1 MKILIKIRNVNVS
14 YSKERKIFKDINLDI
29 IKQDFILINGENGC
43 GKSSFLKLLYMQ
55 LLPNNGKIIIFDKEI
70 DNNSKKDI
78 IKNRKKMG
86 VILQNDYL
94 IPYLTVNQNIEIS
107 NFIQNTKK
115 KDYNLRVKEILDWAG
130 LKDIKNEKIHNL
142 SDGEKQKVI
151 IARSLVSKPDI
162 LIADEPITYL
172 DNTTKEKFFFLLSSI
187 NKLGT
192 TIIMTS
198 KMPLEIPNLR
208 TRKLIIKNGQ
218 LIENI

>member
-1 MKILIKIRNVNVS
+1 MKILIKIRNVNLS
-14 YSKERKIFKDINLDI
+14 YSKERNVFKDINLDI
-29 IKQDFILINGENGC
+29 IKQDFILINGENGS

-55 LLPNNGKIIIFDKEI
+55 LLPNSGKIIIFDKEI
-70 DNNSKKDI
+70 HNNSKKDI

-115 KDYNLRVKEILDWAG
+115 KDYNLRVREILDWAG
-130 LKDIKNEKIHNL
+130 LKDIKNEKIYNL

-172 DNTTKEKFFFLLSSI
+172 DNATKEKFFFLLSSI